1 MCCKTCDKNATCR
14 QSIDF
19 PQPPSATRK
28 EDNLV
33 AAALQELSRRSGLS
47 PEFIMSN
54 LDNGV
59 VEEALQNAEDFVY
72 HFENKAGA
80 NMYPVNENL
89 KPQRK
94 ISPIEAQ
101 RAKELAEKR
110 ALAADQRARTAELE
124 TKIENE
130 RADALQKE
138 KATPIARFV
147 RAIRLKNVDSVALNE
162 WVKHTTSQ
170 ERKAAAAEFE
180 TLVARCGMPLAA
192 EDVEFARLF
201 LAFLDT
207 STSPEQQ
214 ATSFLSRM
222 KVHQV

>member
-1 MCCKTCDKNATCR
+1 MCEDCKNRYSCGSSPVFQQRDL
-14 QSIDF
+14 
-19 PQPPSATRK
+19 RK
-28 EDNLV
+28 ENDNLV
-33 AAALQELSRRSGLS
+33 AAALRELNLRTGLS

-59 VEEALQNAEDFVY
+59 AEKAIQDAEDFVY
-72 HFENKAGA
+72 YFENLRGS
-80 NMYPVNENL
+80 NMYPSENL
-89 KPQRK
+89 KLKRK

-101 RAKELAEKR
+101 RAKELAAKR
-110 ALAADQRARTAELE
+110 ALAADQRTRTAEAE
-124 TKIENE
+124 RKIEME
-130 RADALQKE
+130 RADALR
-138 KATPIARFV
+138 KAEAEPLRRFV
-147 RAIRLKNVDSVALNE
+147 RAIRLKNIDNGILVE
-162 WVKHTTSQ
+162 WVRRTTSQ